1 MILRAFL
8 YPIIMIILI
17 LFLVEGEKRCVIKCT
32 HYWITLLLYLAIIL
46 YLAIFSREKELNT
59 GIVLIPLK
67 TYWDMVF
74 GKGGFL
80 DCTIQLIEHQ
90 KNAAIH
96 MHMAWTGFSYM
107 LLNIEL
113 FMPFGFLIT
122 KCCYQFKFVLVYS
135 LLLSMV
141 IEVSQLLFKL
151 GWFDVD
157 DIANNVIGAI
167 IGYRLVIWSRKLILS
182 SKGKVK

>member
-8 YPIIMIILI
+8 YPIIMIIFIVVLVKGEERCSIKSMHYHIVLI
-17 LFLVEGEKRCVIKCT
+17 C
-32 HYWITLLLYLAIIL
+32 YITIIMYLT
-46 YLAIFSREKELNT
+46 IFSREKELNT
-59 GIVLIPLK
+59 GFVLIPLK
-67 TYWDMVF
+67 TYWDMFF
-74 GKGGFL
+74 GEGGFL

-113 FMPFGFLIT
+113 FIPFGFLTT
-122 KCCYQFKFVLVYS
+122 KCCNRYRLVLIYG
-135 LLLSMV
+135 LLLSTV
-141 IEVSQLLFKL
+141 IEVSQFLLKL

-157 DIANNVIGAI
+157 DIVNNVTGAI
-167 IGYRLVIWSRKLILS
+167 IGYKLAIWSRKLVLS
-182 SKGKVK
+182 SKGKD